1 MLPVMYTSYPN
12 YIYAFKR
19 IIKRDYYYHIIYIF
33 TTKIHVPWSNLKCF
47 TNKVM
52 AIHLKRK
59 RHTSFLSGR
68 TIKRDMR
75 DSPCQ
80 RKNILSEY
88 I

>member
-1 MLPVMYTSYPN
+1 MHSAAFTF
-12 YIYAFKR
+12 YI
-19 IIKRDYYYHIIYIF
+19 
-33 TTKIHVPWSNLKCF
+33 TKIHVPWSNLKCF
-47 TNKVM
+47 TNEVM

-68 TIKRDMR
+68 AIKRDMR
-75 DSPCQ
+75 DNPCQ

>member
-1 MLPVMYTSYPN
+1 MLPFMYTSYHN
-12 YIYAFKR
+12 YIHAFEIHR
-19 IIKRDYYYHIIYIF
+19 GIYILYNQN
-33 TTKIHVPWSNLKCF
+33 TRWSNLKCF
-47 TNKVM
+47 TNEVM
-52 AIHLKRK
+52 AIRLKRK

-75 DSPCQ
+75 DNPCQ

>member
-1 MLPVMYTSYPN
+1 MLPVMYTSYHN

-19 IIKRDYYYHIIYIF
+19 TIITTLFTFY

-75 DSPCQ
+75 DNPCQ